1 MVEAPAVDRAGSG
14 PPDVRPEPTLSRK
27 ALLQLALLGVIWG
40 ATFPVA
46 RVAIAQGAPPFLLV
60 AVDFLLAAG
69 AMAALSAAAREAR
82 PSRGTLATSALLGML
97 LIGGIN
103 LLLFW
108 GIQFTTG
115 GVASI
120 VFATAPLLSLGAAA
134 LLGRREPISARS
146 ATALAIGLAGVVLLG
161 VVTSGAR
168 VVTNPIGIVALA
180 GGAACQGVGASLVAR
195 YRPHGESRWGQA
207 SQFAGG
213 GVAGA
218 IAWAVVGAPL
228 AFPAT
233 GAVLASTLYVALLT
247 GVVGYSLYFALI
259 RGSGAVR
266 ANLVTYLN
274 PLVALAV
281 GVLALEEAISF
292 AEVAGLLLVL
302 AALVLLEARRRP
314 RRTPAGDPRP

>member
-1 MVEAPAVDRAGSG
+1 MVEAPAGPPAGSQASG
-14 PPDVRPEPTLSRK
+14 ARPEPTLSRR
-27 ALLQLALLGVIWG
+27 ALLQLGLLAVIWG

-60 AVDFLLAAG
+60 AVDFLVAGG
-69 AMAALSAAAREAR
+69 AMAAFSAAAREAR
-82 PSRGTLATSALLGML
+82 PSFGTLGTSALLGML

-120 VFATAPLLSLGAAA
+120 VFATAPLLSLGAAV
-134 LLGRREPISARS
+134 LLGRREPISPRS
-146 ATALAIGLAGVVLLG
+146 AAALAIGLAGVVLLG

-195 YRPHGESRWGQA
+195 YRPSGETRWGQSA
-207 SQFAGG
+207 QFAGG

-218 IAWAVVGAPL
+218 MAWAAVGAPIV
-228 AFPAT
+228 FPAT
-233 GAVLASTLYVALLT
+233 LSVLASTAYVALLT

-259 RGSGAVR
+259 RGAGAVR

-281 GVLALEEAISF
+281 GVLALGEAISSV
-292 AEVAGLLLVL
+292 EVAGLVLVL
-302 AALVLLEARRRP
+302 GALVLLESRRSPPGSPP
-314 RRTPAGDPRP
+314 RDPSS